1 MDQLISARHH
11 INTLWAYNQLGQPP
25 RSADLL
31 LVMGTNDIRV
41 ADHAAEL
48 AQKYDYK
55 YIVCSG
61 GVAHLN
67 SLLKTDFGDTEA
79 NVFAARMIAAGVP
92 EAQIL
97 REQRATN
104 TGQNVTCTRALL
116 AERGVNI
123 RTGQLVQKP
132 FMERRALAT
141 AQKQW
146 PEIDWSVTSTGASFD
161 DFIDGVDIDNLV
173 NILVGDTVRM
183 ITYATAGFQT
193 PQPMPDNVHV
203 AVRALIDMG
212 FSRHLPE
219 GFDNTFLS
227 KYL

>member
-1 MDQLISARHH
+1 MDTLTSAHPF
-11 INTLWAYNQLGQPP
+11 INTLWAYNQLRQPP

-41 ADHAAEL
+41 ADYAAEL
-48 AQKYDYK
+48 AHKYEYQ

-67 SLLKTDFGDTEA
+67 SLLKTEFGDTEA
-79 NVFAARMIAAGVP
+79 NVFAARMMAAGIPDVR
-92 EAQIL
+92 II

-123 RTGQLVQKP
+123 LTGQLVHQTC
-132 FMERRALAT
+132 MERRALAT

-146 PEIDWSVTSTGASFD
+146 PDVDWSVASTGASFD
-161 DFIDGVDIDNLV
+161 DFIVGVDVDNLV

-183 ITYATAGFQT
+183 ITYAAAGFQT
-193 PQPMPDNVHV
+193 PQPMPDDVRT
-203 AVRALIDMG
+203 AVWALIDMG

-219 GFDNTFLS
+219 GVDNTFLS
-227 KYL
+227 KSS

>member
-1 MDQLISARHH
+1 MNVGDSISLVRPY
-11 INTLWAYNQLGQPP
+11 IETLWAYNQVGQGP

-41 ADHAAEL
+41 ADYAATL
-48 AQKYDYK
+48 VHKFDYK

-67 SLLKTDFGDTEA
+67 SLLETAFGDTEA

-92 EAQIL
+92 EARII
-97 REQRATN
+97 REQLATN

-161 DFIDGVDIDNLV
+161 NFIDGVDVDV
-173 NILVGDTVRM
+173 DWWVV
-183 ITYATAGFQT
+183 
-193 PQPMPDNVHV
+193 
-203 AVRALIDMG
+203 
-212 FSRHLPE
+212 
-219 GFDNTFLS
+219 
-227 KYL
+227 

>member
-1 MDQLISARHH
+1 MPLNNFDTSRPY
-11 INTLWAYNQLGQPP
+11 INILWTYNQLGQPP

-41 ADHAAEL
+41 ADHAAAL
-48 AQKYDYK
+48 AQKYDYR

-79 NVFAARMIAAGVP
+79 NVFATRIIAAGVP
-92 EAQIL
+92 DGRII
-97 REQRATN
+97 REQLATN
-104 TGQNVTCTRALL
+104 TGQNVTCTRALM

-141 AQKQW
+141 AQK
-146 PEIDWSVTSTGASFD
+146 
-161 DFIDGVDIDNLV
+161 
-173 NILVGDTVRM
+173 
-183 ITYATAGFQT
+183 
-193 PQPMPDNVHV
+193 
-203 AVRALIDMG
+203 
-212 FSRHLPE
+212 
-219 GFDNTFLS
+219 
-227 KYL
+227 